1 MEIIQLPSD
10 VVNSSEHVEFSLEEL
25 HCVAISLRWD
35 VTLLVHLS
43 VLEVCHAELPQIV
56 HSVLSVFSSE
66 EVDILP
72 VSGSCTTAPW
82 RGQCVVEF

>member
-1 MEIIQLPSD
+1 MQIVQLPSD
-10 VVNSSEHVEFSLEEL
+10 VVDSPEHVEFSLEEL
-25 HCVAISLRWD
+25 HCVAISFGWD

-43 VLEVCHAELPQIV
+43 VLEVSQTELPKIV

-72 VSGSCTTAPW
+72 VSGSCATAP
-82 RGQCVVEF
+82 RRR